1 MKLIDRVQNA
11 TKIQLRLNKRIVTPK
26 SFPKT
31 QHKLLQTQKKMPI
44 TLQIP
49 KQILKDPRN
58 QIEADILQRELSD
71 EWLQNFLVPII
82 SQTSRV
88 SIRLMD
94 WLLTNYSKEKKIVY
108 QYNNGKI
115 KRMFDIHNEYQ
126 TTLSGYGRPLFDPFR
141 RHDRVFFTINDDT
154 YETTLGQLNFWKWSD
169 KYKVFDYCLKNADKI
184 DNHMAEVHAEND
196 EKKRKRKE
204 SGKTDKMKRRN
215 LTKLPKNKC
224 FLFIEEEIVNF
235 ND

>member
-1 MKLIDRVQNA
+1 
-11 TKIQLRLNKRIVTPK
+11 
-26 SFPKT
+26 
-31 QHKLLQTQKKMPI
+31 MPI

-49 KQILKDPRN
+49 NKILKDPRN
-58 QIEADILQRELSD
+58 RIEADILQRELSD

-108 QYNNGKI
+108 QYSNGKI

-126 TTLSGYGRPLFDPFR
+126 TTLHGYGRPLFDPFR
-141 RHDRVFFTINDDT
+141 RHDRVFFTVNDDT

-184 DNHMAEVHAEND
+184 DNHMAEVHAKRD
-196 EKKRKRKE
+196 LKKRKRIE
-204 SGKTDKMKRRN
+204 SGTKEKIKRGS
-215 LTKLPKNKC
+215 LTRDPKKNC